1 MTALQLIRYGA
12 WAAVAALGVLIAT
25 VLMTPPKT
33 ADLVQPGRIGG
44 PFRLAMATGGELD
57 SASLRGKPYGLFF
70 GFTNCP
76 DICPGTLTEL
86 TQLLDELD
94 KRPLAAKA
102 RTFRI
107 LFITVDPERD
117 TATMLASYLSA
128 FDSRVVG
135 LVPKLEALPALAKQF
150 AAFYEKVPTSSGYT
164 MNHTSAVY
172 LFDGEGRFSGTL
184 DITEAKAN
192 QRAKLERLLAK

>member
-1 MTALQLIRYGA
+1 MTAMQLIRYGA
-12 WAAVAALGVLIAT
+12 WAAVAALGVLVAV

-33 ADLVQPGRIGG
+33 ADLAQPGRIGG
-44 PFRLAMATGGELD
+44 PFRLPVATGGELD
-57 SASLRGKPYGLFF
+57 SATLRGQPYGLFF

-94 KRPLAAKA
+94 KGPLAAKVRA
-102 RTFRI
+102 FRI

-117 TATMLASYLSA
+117 TAPMLASYLSA
-128 FDSRVVG
+128 FDARVTG
-135 LVPKLEALPALAKQF
+135 LVPELPALPALGKQF

-172 LFDGEGRFSGTL
+172 LFDNEGRFSGTL
-184 DITEAKAN
+184 DITESKAN
-192 QRAKLERLLAK
+192 QRAKLERLLAR